1 MVDEKKPDKKEPDKK
16 IPVKK
21 DNKQTSGTTVTG
33 NQLLI
38 AIIFLP
44 VVMVW
49 LFLAARIIW
58 SATSNPETLQS
69 IEGLLTALAVLTI
82 PVSMGLNE
90 MFKAYSNESGSNKPD
105 KTDE

>member
-1 MVDEKKPDKKEPDKK
+1 MAEEKEKEQLKKELQQEL
-16 IPVKK
+16 
-21 DNKQTSGTTVTG
+21 KQSAGTTVTG

-58 SATSNPETLQS
+58 SATSNPETLDS

-82 PVSMGLNE
+82 PVSMGLQE
-90 MFKAYSNESGSNKPD
+90 MFKAFGNDSKPPPVPPV
-105 KTDE
+105 KGEE